1 MSAIKTVQTSPN
13 SWDIY
18 AIERDEFL
26 LVLELTDFD
35 SEKNSCVLEWQTSA
49 NAGNSQEY
57 VEAFRFIAREVLYG
71 RNIWTVKTSTRLNDP
86 GAAHC
91 FELAGFIP
99 GREFGS
105 GEKRSKRYSCDRYDL
120 VRTIAEFEMGKHL
133 DMNIWSFGW
142 DSAKRRFGVCK
153 YTEKV
158 ISLSRYFVELHPLEE
173 VHQTILHEVA
183 HAIAGSKAGHGK
195 KWKDIASSLGYRH
208 QKLSGEKIGDATAKL
223 IGTCPNGHVVYR
235 HRQPKTPLS
244 CSKCSNVFD
253 RRFLIT
259 WTSR

>member
-1 MSAIKTVQTSPN
+1 MALINAVKTGDS
-13 SWDIY
+13 SWDVY
-18 AIERDEFL
+18 ALERDEFL
-26 LVLELTDFD
+26 LSLELTNFD
-35 SEKNSCVLEWQTSA
+35 SAKSACDLEWHTSSA
-49 NAGNSQEY
+49 TGNSQEY
-57 VEAFRFIAREVLYG
+57 VEAFRFIAKEVLYG
-71 RNIWTVKTSTRLNDP
+71 LNIWTVKTVARVSDP
-86 GAAHC
+86 GAAYC
-91 FELAGFIP
+91 LEKAGFLP

-105 GEKRSKRYSCDRYDL
+105 GDKRQRRFSCDRYDL
-120 VRTIAEFEMGKHL
+120 VRTIAEYEMGKHL
-133 DMNIWSFGW
+133 NLNEWTFGW

-153 YTEKV
+153 YAQQL

-183 HAIAGSKAGHGK
+183 HAIAGPKAGHSK
-195 KWKDIASSLGYRH
+195 KWKDIATSLGYRH

-235 HRQPKTPLS
+235 HRKPKTPLS

-259 WTSR
+259 WTTR